1 VLNLAAIS
9 ISGIALAIS
18 EVLLWKQHLKSFR
31 LWCRFQSSVFDGL
44 DYKGQGFHIIL
55 PITVA
60 NKGARPGVI
69 TNWAVY
75 LRKRDNS
82 KEVFV
87 YHGAGSVDV
96 ATLIDALRKG
106 DVGSAKILQGGIPVT
121 RLGGGEQRDMGI
133 LFVAPEVGRYTKTES
148 QGFRPT
154 AQLSTG
160 KYDLELWCFVRKW
173 ARYHK
178 VGLELTSEK
187 VDKLKQS
194 LYFVNNHVPEFDLLK
209 PDLDPNPR
217 GKS

>member
-1 VLNLAAIS
+1 
-9 ISGIALAIS
+9 
-18 EVLLWKQHLKSFR
+18 LKPFR

-75 LRKRDNS
+75 LRKMDNP

-87 YHGAGSVDV
+87 FHGAGSVDV
-96 ATLIDALRKG
+96 ATLIDTLRKG
-106 DVGSAKILQGGIPVT
+106 DVGSAKILQGGIPVM
-121 RLGGGEQRDMGI
+121 RLGGGEQCDMGI

-148 QGFRPT
+148 QGFHPT

-178 VGLELTSEK
+178 VGIELNDSK
-187 VDKLKQS
+187 VATLKQS
-194 LYFVNNHVPEFDLLK
+194 LGFINNSVPEFDLLK
-209 PDLDPNPR
+209 PNLDPNPR

>member
-1 VLNLAAIS
+1 MLSLAAIS

-18 EVLLWKQHLKSFR
+18 MFILCKQHLKPFR

-44 DYKGQGFHIIL
+44 DYKGQGFHIVL

-60 NKGARPGVI
+60 NGGARPGVI

-75 LRKRDNS
+75 LRKMDNP

-87 YHGAGSVDV
+87 FHGAGSVDV

-106 DVGSAKILQGGIPVT
+106 DASSAKILQGGNPVM
-121 RLGGGEQRDMGI
+121 RLGGGEQRDIGI
-133 LFVAPEVGRYTKTES
+133 VFVAPEVGRYTKTES

-154 AQLSTG
+154 AQLSKG

-178 VGLELTSEK
+178 VGLELNDSK
-187 VDKLKQS
+187 VRTLQQS
-194 LYFVNNHVPEFDLLK
+194 RGFINNNVPEFDLLK
-209 PDLDPNPR
+209 PDLYPNPR